1 MLLPHSQVEID
12 EYQDYRKAS
21 GALEEAI
28 KILGR
33 VKAKNP
39 AALAA
44 KTEFFK
50 ERLELINKFA
60 AAKE

>member
-1 MLLPHSQVEID
+1 
-12 EYQDYRKAS
+12 
-21 GALEEAI
+21 
-28 KILGR
+28 

-50 ERLELINKFA
+50 ERLELVKRFSL
-60 AAKE
+60 AKE